1 MPEKKK
7 RFRRKKIEVT
17 DRVRDIEKLA
27 ELHCSEDEIGAFLG
41 VTGRTLRN
49 YKADNPAIAEALIR
63 GWNKGK
69 ISIRRAQIQAAVT
82 DRNPSML
89 IWLGKIMLGQSD
101 RQEVNVSGTLDM
113 KHESSALDQIAG
125 ELARIAAREGT
136 APSTAET
143 GAGDT
148 ATPPE

>member
-1 MPEKKK
+1 MHAK
-7 RFRRKKIEVT
+7 RVRRKKVEIA
-17 DRVRDIEKLA
+17 DKIRDIEKLA

-49 YKADNPAIAEALIR
+49 YKAENPAIAEALVR
-63 GWNKGK
+63 GWNRGK

-101 RQEVNVSGTLDM
+101 RQDVNLSGSLDV

-136 APSTAET
+136 NPDTSET
-143 GAGDT
+143 VASDT
-148 ATPPE
+148 ATPPA